1 MPATNKATVFL
12 SGKVHWAKVIGEP
25 RPNYGGDAREW
36 TFEFEPDEAGVK
48 VLKQHKLTDRLKDK
62 ENPERRI
69 LVLRKTEFNKDG
81 NPNPPI
87 RLYDGEDQEWDKTK
101 LIGNGS
107 SADVKLDIRD
117 YGVGKKK
124 GVYPVA
130 IRITD
135 LVSYQSSEF
144 GGMNKADDNAKPA
157 AGGRKKQDAEFKK
170 DFGIATADDDLD
182 DEVPF

>member
-1 MPATNKATVFL
+1 LPANNKATVFI
-12 SGKVHWAKVIGEP
+12 SGKIYWAKVTGEP

-36 TFEFEPDEAGVK
+36 TFEFEPNEDGVK

-62 ENPERRI
+62 ENPDRKV

-87 RLYDGEDQEWDKTK
+87 RLYDAEDSEWDKTK

-107 SADVKLDIRD
+107 DGDVKLDIRD

-124 GVYPVA
+124 GMYPVA
-130 IRITD
+130 LRITE
-135 LVSYQSSEF
+135 LVQYQSSEF
-144 GGMNKADDNAKPA
+144 GGMDKGDAGAKAPAKKAPVKDD
-157 AGGRKKQDAEFKK
+157 FKK
-170 DFGIATADDDLD
+170 DFGLAEEDLD